1 MFPGRWNV
9 LLARMDYMR
18 HYHDFLS
25 KLEETTEIEQWPDT
39 FQSCSQFTAS
49 TL

>member
-9 LLARMDYMR
+9 LLARMNYMR

-25 KLEETTEIEQWPDT
+25 KLETTEIEQWPDT
-39 FQSCSQFTAS
+39 FQSCSQFTAT